1 MHSCCKFL
9 QCNYKRLHQQDQMNK
24 ILYLAVSRA
33 CIINCCI
40 SIDRVSIYYCR
51 RVLSRLSEDDAKGE
65 TAGSCHPLTSYS
77 HQVWGPIHLC
87 VPYYSTS
94 YLKHNTIYLVLLHVV
109 CV

>member
-1 MHSCCKFL
+1 M

-65 TAGSCHPLTSYS
+65 TAARVTLLPLTPTKYGDQYISVS
-77 HQVWGPIHLC
+77 LIIAHPI
-87 VPYYSTS
+87 
-94 YLKHNTIYLVLLHVV
+94 
-109 CV
+109 

>member
-9 QCNYKRLHQQDQMNK
+9 QCNYNKRLHQQDQMNK

-65 TAGSCHPLTSYS
+65 TAGSCHPLTPTKYGDQYISVS
-77 HQVWGPIHLC
+77 LIIAHPI
-87 VPYYSTS
+87 
-94 YLKHNTIYLVLLHVV
+94 
-109 CV
+109 

>member
-65 TAGSCHPLTSYS
+65 TAGLCHPLTSYS
-77 HQVWGPIHLC
+77 HQVWRL
-87 VPYYSTS
+87 VPQ
-94 YLKHNTIYLVLLHVV
+94 ID
-109 CV
+109 

>member
-65 TAGSCHPLTSYS
+65 TEGSCHPLTPTKYGDLCRKSTHRFHNRFS
-77 HQVWGPIHLC
+77 QSRRRPLLGPS
-87 VPYYSTS
+87 PG
-94 YLKHNTIYLVLLHVV
+94 
-109 CV
+109 